1 MKVESVILELYNDA
15 VSRAELI
22 APKSREYIEAL
33 DKKSDAEKRL
43 KDSLSESQIEDFEQ
57 FLSDFQ
63 KVQTIEEGEIY
74 RSGVSLGVRLTA
86 ESFLMSSDSEGE

>member
-43 KDSLSESQIEDFEQ
+43 KDSLSVSQMEDFEQ

-74 RSGVSLGVRLTA
+74 RSGVALGVRVTA
-86 ESFLMSSDSEGE
+86 ESFLMSYDSKGK